1 MRDSLHRRRVGVD
14 YRRPIEAR
22 SAVMYAID
30 SFGKARLRHSYTQ
43 SSPRSVDRARQSDAC
58 ADGECSEAQ
67 MYE

>member
-1 MRDSLHRRRVGVD
+1 MRDSLHRRGVGVD
-14 YRRPIEAR
+14 YRPPIEGR
-22 SAVMYAID
+22 SAVMYAIGP
-30 SFGKARLRHSYTQ
+30 FGSARVRHSYTQ